1 MVRRGSGMV
10 RRAWGAVLPTMTPV
24 PLGHGDLYLEFCLGI
39 KSEDWR
45 APFLNLG
52 AGCSGISV

>member
-1 MVRRGSGMV
+1 MV